1 MPFDATAY
9 ALKQKAKKE
18 KAARLRA
25 DRAARSGQLK
35 REAAE
40 RAAERLSSQKKLGLV
55 DSSTASDDV
64 AAAAAAAAPSAVTA
78 SASASS
84 SAPAVPDA
92 VARRMMPA
100 AATTTTGAASAMEE
114 RVRALEGLVGGL
126 SKRVVEAEAESE
138 RLRYDVTALRDCCKR
153 QGKLLKRL
161 NQSVGGATP
170 STRKGAKAAAAT
182 ATPRTKQQKQVKRA
196 PKAAFTTSPTVAKKA
211 SPPKASPPK
220 ATAAAPLSPPLPKA
234 AATAAAAAAAAL
246 SSSPPINA
254 AIRTFNALDERLE
267 REERPLNAASERPLA
282 EMSNSAPPPFALEE
296 FAEVT
301 TCPCKKCGRSFREA
315 ALLKHER
322 ICAKLQKKR
331 PVVKTQYVDLAANG
345 AENSYESKYGRRGRK
360 NKKRAGKQ
368 AKPKPKS
375 KWKEQSGAL
384 RAAMASCREYAAE
397 KAAADALPKKPQFQ
411 QPKMSTS
418 SNSGGGFGVAA
429 RPSRRSRAAR

>member
-55 DSSTASDDV
+55 DSSAASDDV
-64 AAAAAAAAPSAVTA
+64 AAAAVTA

-170 STRKGAKAAAAT
+170 STRKGAKAAAAA

-234 AATAAAAAAAAL
+234 AATAAAAAL
-246 SSSPPINA
+246 SSSPLINA